1 MSRAK
6 EQIKKSIKKAA
17 PLKVAKKIEEEED
30 KPFVSKEAIKKT
42 LDIDE
47 LVPPIVDTDE
57 KIDDEAIIAPDTDGD
72 IESDEPDLDDESL
85 NPFGDKWEM

>member
-1 MSRAK
+1 
-6 EQIKKSIKKAA
+6 
-17 PLKVAKKIEEEED
+17 VAKKIEEEED

>member
-6 EQIKKSIKKAA
+6 EQTKKSIKKAA
-17 PLKVAKKIEEEED
+17 PSKMVKKDEEEED

-57 KIDDEAIIAPDTDGD
+57 KIDDEAIIAPDADGD
-72 IESDEPDLDDESL
+72 AESDEPDLDDESL